1 MKVGIVGAG
10 YVGSTAAYAMV
21 LRGVADDLVL
31 VDKDAALAEAQARDI
46 VHATPF
52 AHPAR
57 VSAAGCDALEGAE
70 AVVIAAGGILTP
82 PIEAYL
88 AGVSEEARNSLHQ
101 LIPLSDVWASR
112 RNMPPVYLASDEHY
126 LVGQTISPNGGMIL

>member
-21 LRGVADDLVL
+21 LRGAADDLVL
-31 VDKDAALAEAQARDI
+31 VDRDAALAEAQAHDI

-57 VSAAGCDALEGAE
+57 VPAAGYDALEGSVA
-70 AVVIAAGGILTP
+70 
-82 PIEAYL
+82 
-88 AGVSEEARNSLHQ
+88 
-101 LIPLSDVWASR
+101 LSGA
-112 RNMPPVYLASDEHY
+112 P
-126 LVGQTISPNGGMIL
+126 